1 MPYVTVNGYSKY
13 YEIDDFTQP
22 WLSPA
27 TLFIQ
32 HGMCRNVHFW
42 RHWPPVLATSY
53 RVIRHDLPGHG
64 ESQDPGPDYPWT
76 MEAVVDDLVAFLDE
90 LKIQQIHFLG
100 ESTSGM
106 LGITFAVRYPERVK
120 SLTLCASPVTIGPAV
135 QKLFAFGHKDW
146 QTAIRTLGTYGW
158 AKKLA
163 AMSGTMGNLG
173 PEQQEWVLNQI
184 GKIPDRALVDYSLMA
199 SRTNVEPLLKD
210 IRVPVLVLAPTRSA
224 ATPMEQQVRMQQ
236 AIPGAKLVV
245 IDGVAHEIYR
255 DRAEDCMNALLD
267 FLHSV
272 ENQVNKK

>member
-1 MPYVTVNGYSKY
+1 MPYVTVNGYAKY

-27 TLFIQ
+27 TIFIQ
-32 HGMCRNVHFW
+32 HGMCRNSRFW

-90 LKIQQIHFLG
+90 LKIQQVHFLG

-120 SLTLCASPVTIGPAV
+120 SLTLCASPLTIGPET
-135 QKLFAFGHKDW
+135 QKMFAFGHTDW
-146 QTAIRTLGTYGW
+146 QTAIRALGTYGW
-158 AKKLA
+158 AKALA
-163 AMSGTMGNLG
+163 GMGGTMGNMS
-173 PEQQEWVLNQI
+173 PEQQDWVLNQI

-224 ATPMEQQVRMQQ
+224 ATPMEQQIKMQQ

-267 FLHSV
+267 FLHAV
-272 ENQVNKK
+272 ETSYL